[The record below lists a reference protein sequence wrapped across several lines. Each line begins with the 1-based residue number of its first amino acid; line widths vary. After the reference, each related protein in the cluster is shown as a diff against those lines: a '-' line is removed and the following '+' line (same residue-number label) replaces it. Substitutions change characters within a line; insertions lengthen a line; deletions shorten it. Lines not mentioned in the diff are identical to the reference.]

1 MSHNHI
7 TFSWESNVSD
17 GPIKLVYCD
26 PLAEKYDGTF
36 AGPPGKYRRGND
48 SRTHLQLGILCRNV
62 VTP

>member
-1 MSHNHI
+1 MSI
-7 TFSWESNVSD
+7 
-17 GPIKLVYCD
+17 GPVKLVYCD
-26 PLAEKYDGTF
+26 PLAQKRDGTF